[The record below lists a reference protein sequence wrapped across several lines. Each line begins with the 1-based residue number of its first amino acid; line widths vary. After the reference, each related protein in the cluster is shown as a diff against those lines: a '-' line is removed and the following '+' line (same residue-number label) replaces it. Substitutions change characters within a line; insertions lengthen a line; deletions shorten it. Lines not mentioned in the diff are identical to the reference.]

1 MKKMPM
7 NESTKYFVD
16 YTVSKYIGEEVKLND
31 SLSNSMKKKK
41 KQKSSPNNQT
51 KCSNYTNY

>member
-41 KQKSSPNNQT
+41 KQKISPNNQT
-51 KCSNYTNY
+51 KCGNYTNC